1 MASNVRNM
9 KLTSVDDLFSSEES
23 RQAEQQQQGE
33 QVLSVPISE
42 VHDFANNPYH
52 VRKDAELMDMVE
64 SIQRIGVHTPCLAR
78 PRADGG
84 YELLSGH
91 RRKLASTLAGRDTL
105 PLIVREIDDDSATI
119 LVVDG
124 NIQRETISFSEKAKA
139 YKMKLEALKRQTGRP
154 SKENAG
160 QVDPNFDK
168 RRSNVIVAEQAG
180 ESVKQIQRFIR
191 LTELAPPLLQMVDDK
206 KIAFNPAVELSY
218 LPQELQSELLDIMEQ
233 DDCTPSLSQAQ
244 RLKQAAQE
252 GKLDRNG
259 IALVM
264 SEEKPQQNN
273 VTIKGNRLE
282 KYFPK
287 EFTPK
292 QKEDIIIKALDL
304 YYKKLERTKQ
314 EKEYER

>member
-1 MASNVRNM
+1 MAGC
-9 KLTSVDDLFSSEES
+9 E
-23 RQAEQQQQGE
+23 
-33 QVLSVPISE
+33 
-42 VHDFANNPYH
+42 
-52 VRKDAELMDMVE
+52 
-64 SIQRIGVHTPCLAR
+64 
-78 PRADGG
+78 
-84 YELLSGH
+84 
-91 RRKLASTLAGRDTL
+91 TL

-124 NIQRETISFSEKAKA
+124 NIQRETITFSEKAKA
-139 YKMKLEALKRQTGRP
+139 YKMKLDALRRQAGRP

-160 QVDPNFDK
+160 QVDPNFEK

-191 LTELAPPLLQMVDDK
+191 LTELTPTLLQMVDDK
-206 KIAFNPAVELSY
+206 KIAFTPAVELSY
-218 LPQELQSELLDIMEQ
+218 IPQELQTELLEVIEQ
-233 DDCTPSLSQAQ
+233 NECTPSLSQAQ
-244 RLKQAAQE
+244 RLKAAAQE

-259 IALVM
+259 IELVM

-273 VTIKGNRLE
+273 LTIKGNRLE

-287 EFTPK
+287 EYTPK

-314 EKEYER
+314 EREYER

>member
-1 MASNVRNM
+1 VRNR

-23 RQAEQQQQGE
+23 RQAERQKQGE
-33 QVLSVPISE
+33 QVLNIPISE
-42 VHDFANNPYH
+42 VYDFANNPYH
-52 VRKDAELMDMVE
+52 VRQDAELMDMVE

-91 RRKLASTLAGRDTL
+91 RRKLASILAGCETL

-124 NIQRETISFSEKAKA
+124 NIQRETITFSEKAKA
-139 YKMKLEALKRQTGRP
+139 YKMKLEALKRQGARTDLTCSQVGNKLTGKKSSEILAENSND
-154 SKENAG
+154 SKN
-160 QVDPNFDK
+160 
-168 RRSNVIVAEQAG
+168 
-180 ESVKQIQRFIR
+180 QIYRFIR

-218 LPQELQSELLDIMEQ
+218 LPQELQAELLDIMVQEE
-233 DDCTPSLSQAQ
+233 CTPSLSQAQ
-244 RLKQAAQE
+244 RLKTAAQD

-259 IALVM
+259 MELVM

-273 VTIKGNRLE
+273 LTIKGTRLE

-287 EFTPK
+287 DYTPK

-314 EKEYER
+314 EQEYER

>member
-1 MASNVRNM
+1 VASNVRNRR
-9 KLTSVDDLFSSEES
+9 LTSVDDLFSSEES
-23 RQAEQQQQGE
+23 RQAEKQQGE
-33 QVLSVPISE
+33 QVFIVPISN
-42 VHDFANNPYH
+42 VYDFANNPYH
-52 VRKDAELMDMVE
+52 VRQDAELMDMVE

-78 PRADGG
+78 PRPEGG

-91 RRKLASTLAGRDTL
+91 RRKLASILAGCDTL

-124 NIQRETISFSEKAKA
+124 NIQRETITFSEKAKA
-139 YKMKLEALKRQTGRP
+139 YKMKLDALRRQAGRP

-191 LTELAPPLLQMVDDK
+191 LTELAPTLLKMVDDK

-218 LPQELQSELLDIMEQ
+218 LPQELQTELLDVIEQ
-233 DDCTPSLSQAQ
+233 NECTPSLSQAQ
-244 RLKQAAQE
+244 RLKTAAQE

-259 IALVM
+259 IELVM

-273 VTIKGNRLE
+273 LTIKGSRLE

-287 EFTPK
+287 EYTPK

-314 EKEYER
+314 EREYER

>member
-1 MASNVRNM
+1 VASNVRNM

-33 QVLSVPISE
+33 QVLNVPISE
-42 VHDFANNPYH
+42 VYDFANNPYH

-78 PRADGG
+78 PRAEGG

-119 LVVDG
+119 LVVDC

-139 YKMKLEALKRQTGRP
+139 YKLKLEALKRQAGRP

-160 QVDPNFDK
+160 QVDPNYDK

-191 LTELAPPLLQMVDDK
+191 LTELAPLLLQM
-206 KIAFNPAVELSY
+206 VELSY
-218 LPQELQSELLDIMEQ
+218 LPLELQSELLDVMEQ

-287 EFTPK
+287 DFTPK

>member
-1 MASNVRNM
+1 MASNVRNK

-23 RQAEQQQQGE
+23 RQAERQQQGE

-42 VHDFANNPYH
+42 IFDFAKNPYH

-78 PRADGG
+78 PRAEGG

-105 PLIVREIDDDSATI
+105 PLIVREIDDDAATI

-124 NIQRETISFSEKAKA
+124 NIQRETITFSEKAKA
-139 YKMKLEALKRQTGRP
+139 YRMKLEALNRQGKRTDLTSR
-154 SKENAG
+154 
-160 QVDPNFDK
+160 QVGEK
-168 RRSNVIVAEQAG
+168 LTSVEMLSEKSNDSARNIH
-180 ESVKQIQRFIR
+180 RFIR
-191 LTELAPPLLQMVDDK
+191 LTELTPPLLQMVDDK

-218 LPQELQSELLDIMEQ
+218 LPQELQTELLDVIEQ
-233 DDCTPSLSQAQ
+233 EECTPSLSQAQ
-244 RLKQAAQE
+244 RMKQAAQE

-259 IALVM
+259 IELVM
-264 SEEKPQQNN
+264 GEEKPQQNN
-273 VTIKGNRLE
+273 LTIKGSQLE

-287 EFTPK
+287 EYTTK

-304 YYKKLERTKQ
+304 YYKKIERTKQ

>member
-23 RQAEQQQQGE
+23 RQAERQQQGE
-33 QVLSVPISE
+33 QVLSIPISE

-64 SIQRIGVHTPCLAR
+64 SIQRVGVHTPCLAR

-91 RRKLASTLAGRDTL
+91 RRKLASTLAGHDTL

-139 YKMKLEALKRQTGRP
+139 YKMKLDALTRQGKRTDLTSR
-154 SKENAG
+154 
-160 QVDPNFDK
+160 QVGEK
-168 RRSNVIVAEQAG
+168 LTSVEVLSEKSNDSARNIH
-180 ESVKQIQRFIR
+180 RYIR

-218 LPQELQSELLDIMEQ
+218 LPQELQSELLDVMEQ

-244 RLKQAAQE
+244 RLKTAAQE

-287 EFTPK
+287 DYTPK

>member
-1 MASNVRNM
+1 M

-33 QVLSVPISE
+33 QVLSVPISDIY
-42 VHDFANNPYH
+42 DFATNPYN

-91 RRKLASTLAGRDTL
+91 RRKLASKLAGCENL

-124 NIQRETISFSEKAKA
+124 NIQRETITFSEKAKA
-139 YKMKLEALKRQTGRP
+139 YKMKLEALNRQAGRP
-154 SKENAG
+154 SKNYC
-160 QVDPNFDK
+160 QVGNNYEGK
-168 RRSNVIVAEQAG
+168 TSNEIIAETSAD
-180 ESVKQIQRFIR
+180 SSRQIARYIR
-191 LTELAPPLLQMVDDK
+191 LAELAPPLLQMVDDK

-218 LPQELQSELLDIMEQ
+218 LPQELQTELLDVMDQ

-244 RLKQAAQE
+244 RLKTAAQE

-259 IALVM
+259 IELVM

-287 EFTPK
+287 EYTPK

>member
-1 MASNVRNM
+1 MASSVRNK

-23 RQAEQQQQGE
+23 RQAEKQQQGE

-52 VRKDAELMDMVE
+52 VRQDAELMDMVE

-91 RRKLASTLAGRDTL
+91 RRKLASILAGCDTL
-105 PLIVREIDDDSATI
+105 PLIVREIDDDAATI

-124 NIQRETISFSEKAKA
+124 NIQRETITFSEKAKA
-139 YKMKLEALKRQTGRP
+139 YKMKLEALNRQ
-154 SKENAG
+154 G
-160 QVDPNFDK
+160 Q
-168 RRSNVIVAEQAG
+168 RSDLTSRQLG
-180 ESVKQIQRFIR
+180 EKLTSVEKLSEKSNDSARNIHRFIR
-191 LTELAPPLLQMVDDK
+191 LTELAPTLLQMVDDK

-218 LPQELQSELLDIMEQ
+218 LPQELQTELLDVIEQ
-233 DDCTPSLSQAQ
+233 NECTPSLSQAQ
-244 RLKQAAQE
+244 RLKTAAQE

-259 IALVM
+259 IELVM

-273 VTIKGNRLE
+273 LTIKGSRLE

-287 EFTPK
+287 EYTPK

-314 EKEYER
+314 EREYER

>member
-23 RQAEQQQQGE
+23 RQAEKQQQGE
-33 QVLSVPISE
+33 QVLSVPVSE

-78 PRADGG
+78 PRAEGG

-91 RRKLASTLAGRDTL
+91 RRKLASTLAGCDTL
-105 PLIVREIDDDSATI
+105 PLIVRKIDDDSATI

-124 NIQRETISFSEKAKA
+124 NIQRETITFSEKAKA
-139 YKMKLEALKRQTGRP
+139 YRMKLEALNRQAGRP
-154 SKENAG
+154 SKKNYC
-160 QVDPNFDK
+160 QVGNSYK
-168 RRSNVIVAEQAG
+168 GKTSNEIIAKTSAD
-180 ESVKQIQRFIR
+180 SSRQIARFIR
-191 LTELAPPLLQMVDDK
+191 LTELAQPLLQMVDDK
-206 KIAFNPAVELSY
+206 KVAFNPAVELSY
-218 LPQELQSELLDIMEQ
+218 LPKELQTELLDVMKQNE
-233 DDCTPSLSQAQ
+233 CTPSLSQAQ

-252 GKLDRNG
+252 GRLDRNG
-259 IALVM
+259 IELVL

-287 EFTPK
+287 DYTPK

-304 YYKKLERTKQ
+304 YYKRLERAKQ

>member
-1 MASNVRNM
+1 MASSVRNR

-23 RQAEQQQQGE
+23 RQAERQQQGE
-33 QVLSVPISE
+33 QVLNMPISE
-42 VHDFANNPYH
+42 VFDFANNPYN
-52 VRKDAELMDMVE
+52 VRQDSELMDMVE

-78 PRADGG
+78 PRPDGG

-91 RRKLASTLAGRDTL
+91 RRKLASILASCETL
-105 PLIVREIDDDSATI
+105 PLIIRDIDDDSATI

-124 NIQRETISFSEKAKA
+124 NIQRETITFSEKAKA
-139 YKMKLEALKRQTGRP
+139 YKMKLEALKRQGARTDLTSTQVGQKLP
-154 SKENAG
+154 SKYSVE
-160 QVDPNFDK
+160 V
-168 RRSNVIVAEQAG
+168 VAEQTG
-180 ESVKQIQRFIR
+180 ESRNQIQRYIR

-218 LPQELQSELLDIMEQ
+218 LPQELQAELLDIMVQ
-233 DDCTPSLSQAQ
+233 DECTPSLSQAQ

-259 IALVM
+259 MELVM

-273 VTIKGNRLE
+273 LTIKSSKLN

-287 EFTPK
+287 EYTPK
-292 QKEDIIIKALDL
+292 QKEDIIFKALDL
-304 YYKKLERTKQ
+304 YCKKLERTKQ
-314 EKEYER
+314 EREYER

>member
-9 KLTSVDDLFSSEES
+9 KLISVDDLFSSEAS

-33 QVLSVPISE
+33 QVLSIPISE

-64 SIQRIGVHTPCLAR
+64 SIQRVGVHTPCIAR
-78 PRADGG
+78 PRAEGG

-91 RRKLASTLAGRDTL
+91 RRKLASTLAGVETL
-105 PLIVREIDDDSATI
+105 PLIVREIDDDAATI

-139 YKMKLEALKRQTGRP
+139 YKMKLEALKRQAGRP
-154 SKENAG
+154 PQNYS
-160 QVDPNFDK
+160 QVGNNFRTK
-168 RRSNVIVAEQAG
+168 TSVEEMSQEKG
-180 ESVKQIQRFIR
+180 ESKNQIYRYIR
-191 LTELAPPLLQMVDDK
+191 LNELASPLLQMVDDK
-206 KIAFNPAVELSY
+206 KIALNPAVELSY
-218 LPQELQSELLDIMEQ
+218 LPKELQTELLDVMNQ

-259 IALVM
+259 IELVM

-287 EFTPK
+287 EYTPK